1 MLKGLGFAFF
11 PWFVE
16 AEEGGAS
23 ADVSRE
29 PSDFEGPPTGRLF
42 VDLST
47 PDSAKRY
54 TLAIEI

>member
-1 MLKGLGFAFF
+1 MDA
-11 PWFVE
+11 
-16 AEEGGAS
+16 EGGAS
-23 ADVSRE
+23 ADVSKE

-47 PDSAKRY
+47 PDSAKRD